1 MSEMSQSEPM
11 AATSSPTKK
20 WYGQPPPLEL
30 VKNSSSLRLLSQG
43 AEGRVWLVSL
53 EFHAAGTSGSS
64 SLDSTSSNP
73 RCNDAGG
80 DTTSN
85 KHKGTIHVG
94 SSIHVPKIPSMNHFP
109 SPLHP
114 SDASGSFKVI
124 CKERFP
130 KRYRHPQLDASLT
143 KSRTKAEARCLIRC
157 QRGGI
162 PCPNVLGIAHWSN
175 VDENSANLRGKESGD
190 NAIDETGN
198 IAACLFLEYIDG
210 CTVRQ
215 YLERRSTEAISC
227 GDTLEGDATPISK
240 RQKQVFE
247 VKGVG
252 VHKRGRDATVIDT
265 LTLTVAHSLGTL
277 VGKMHAAGVIHGD
290 LTTSNVML
298 RNPPWTCNECNQQN
312 EWEPQLS
319 LIDFGLATSTSSVLT
334 NAKSNKQFSQKQNKQ
349 HFHSEEKAVDLYV
362 LERAFLS
369 THPESDMLV
378 QEVWKGY
385 NSYFNDLDRVDGE
398 EELQNDENGMKVEM
412 STGVGVHGQVAIA
425 VMNRLEEVR
434 KRGRKRECFG

>member
-1 MSEMSQSEPM
+1 MSEMSHSEPT
-11 AATSSPTKK
+11 TSTSLPTKK

-30 VKNSSSLRLLSQG
+30 VRNSSSLRLLSQG
-43 AEGRVWLVSL
+43 AEGRVWLVTL
-53 EFHAAGTSGSS
+53 EFPAAGTSGSTLDGKS
-64 SLDSTSSNP
+64 SKPCD
-73 RCNDAGG
+73 NDPGD
-80 DTTSN
+80 DTTNN

-94 SSIHVPKIPSMNHFP
+94 SSIHVPKLPSLTEFP
-109 SPLHP
+109 TSLLP
-114 SDASGSFKVI
+114 SDASGSVQVI

-175 VDENSANLRGKESGD
+175 DDKTSVNEEGKKYGD
-190 NAIDETGN
+190 NAIDVTGT

-215 YLERRSTEAISC
+215 YLEYRSSETIS
-227 GDTLEGDATPISK
+227 GNDAREGCAEPISK
-240 RQKQVFE
+240 RQKQDFKAEDFGIQKKV
-247 VKGVG
+247 
-252 VHKRGRDATVIDT
+252 RDATVIDV
-265 LTLTVAHSLGTL
+265 LTLSVARSLGIL
-277 VGKMHAAGVIHGD
+277 VGKMHAAGIVHGD

-298 RNPPWTCNECNQQN
+298 RNPPPVPNECNQQN
-312 EWEPQLS
+312 EWEPHLA
-319 LIDFGLATSTSSVLT
+319 LIDFGLATSTSSVLA
-334 NAKSNKQFSQKQNKQ
+334 NGKSNKQASQKQNKQ
-349 HFHSEEKAVDLYV
+349 HFHAEEKAVDLYV

-369 THPESDMLV
+369 THPDSDMLV

-385 NSYFNDLDRVDGE
+385 ISYFDGLDKDESE
-398 EELQNDENGMKVEM
+398 EELQNGKNDKVVEE
-412 STGVGVHGQVAIA
+412 SRGAGVHGQVAIA